1 MEETSMIPPGERE
14 RLHAL
19 LGSISLF
26 QYLPDERIGMLLD
39 QCSKLTLEEGDI
51 LCRQGEISDA
61 LYILV
66 FGKLGV
72 RMETSSPVAFI
83 DPVSTIGEMG
93 VFTGMPRSAT
103 VQAFL
108 RSGVLK
114 LKSDD
119 IHTLIDGDPGV
130 GVTILSR
137 VIGILSD
144 RLSSGNIRISEIQKY
159 LVDIDQEDDHIPDG
173 WT

>member
-1 MEETSMIPPGERE
+1 MQEASAIPPGERE
-14 RLHAL
+14 RLPAL

-26 QYLPDERIGMLLD
+26 QYLPKERINVLLD
-39 QCSKLTLEEGDI
+39 RCMKLTLAEGDI
-51 LCRQGEISDA
+51 LCRQGEVSDA

-72 RMETSSPVAFI
+72 RMESSSPVAFI

-93 VFTGMPRSAT
+93 VFTGAPRSAT
-103 VQAFL
+103 VQAFT
-108 RSGVLK
+108 RAGVLK
-114 LKSDD
+114 LDSRD
-119 IHTLIDGDPGV
+119 IHALIDSDPQV

-137 VIGILSD
+137 VIRILSD
-144 RLSSGNIRISEIQKY
+144 RLASGNIRISEIQNY
-159 LVDIDQEDDHIPDG
+159 LVDHAHDGGHIPDG